1 MKLVAFITGITGQD
15 GSYLTELLLEKGYIV
30 HGLIRRCSTH
40 NNTVKIYH
48 LLTNRNLHLHYGDNT
63 DSMSIQNILTK
74 ISSNNFDRLEIY
86 NLAALSHVPQSFE
99 APEYT
104 AICDGIAP
112 LYILEWIR
120 LSEHKDRI
128 RFYQASTSELY
139 GKVQEWP
146 QNEKTPFYPR
156 SPSGVAK
163 QYAFWIVK
171 NYRESYGIY
180 AINGILFNHESPR
193 RGEDFVT
200 RKITIGIASILLGK
214 KESIEIGNLD
224 AKRDWGHAKDFVE
237 GMWRMTQSNE
247 PRDWV
252 LATGK
257 EYSVRECIT
266 VAFQL
271 RGIHIIWKGEGLQE
285 VGIDK
290 DTGIIRIRVNSSYFR
305 PAEVERLLG
314 DATDAKTLLG
324 WAPKYAFK
332 DIINE
337 MLNHDLGI

>member
-40 NNTVKIYH
+40 NNTVKICH

-74 ISSNNFDRLEIY
+74 ISSNIFDRLEIY

-156 SPSGVAK
+156 SPYGVAK

-200 RKITIGIASILLGK
+200 RKITLGIASILLGK
-214 KESIEIGNLD
+214 KESIEIDNLD

-290 DTGIIRIRVNSSYFR
+290 DTGIVRIRVNSSYFR